1 MAREQKVWFITG
13 VSRGLG
19 KSLAEAALAD
29 GDIVIGTS
37 RSGEADLRAGGG
49 TLHLLP
55 LDVSLREQVRD
66 IIPRAQALHGRLDV
80 IVNNA
85 GYGLLGAIEATS
97 TAEAY
102 DQLDT
107 NFMGTMF
114 VIQHA
119 LPILRAQGSGH
130 IINLSSI
137 AGLAPV
143 GGYGLYAA
151 SKFAVEGL
159 SISLAHE
166 VRDFGIKV
174 TVVEPGAFRTD
185 FLNDSSIRH
194 TKQNIAAYAASSGE
208 TINRL
213 RQYDG
218 KQIGDPERA
227 ARAIIEVVEAPQPPL
242 HLVLG
247 SDAFERADKMLREFS
262 EELSRWQTLS
272 LSTDYQMATT
282 Q

>member
-1 MAREQKVWFITG
+1 MAREKKVWFITG

-19 KSLAEAALAD
+19 KSLAEAALAND
-29 GDIVIGTS
+29 DIVIGTS
-37 RSGEADLRAGGG
+37 RSGEAEIIHSTG

-55 LDVSLREQVRD
+55 LDVSLREQVREAVS
-66 IIPRAQALHGRLDV
+66 RAQTLHGRLDV

-85 GYGLLGAIEATS
+85 GYGLLGAIETTS

-119 LPILRAQGSGH
+119 LPFLRAQGHGH

-159 SISLAHE
+159 SVSLAHE
-166 VRDFGIKV
+166 VRHFGINV

-185 FLNDSSIRH
+185 FLSENSIRH
-194 TKQNIAAYAASSGE
+194 TAKNISAYADSSGE

-218 KQIGDPERA
+218 KQIGDPDLA
-227 ARAIIEVVEAPQPPL
+227 ARAIIEVVESPEPPL

-247 SDAFERADKMLREFS
+247 SDAFERATKMLTEFS
-262 EELSRWQTLS
+262 AELSRWQAVS
-272 LSTDYQMATT
+272 LSTDYQMTAAK
-282 Q
+282 